1 MCYKKVPYKG
11 TKKAAFLLRFWL
23 VFLTPASSMMVGE
36 VFAADKQVSDVY
48 KPSLAFQQ
56 VIDWA
61 IEYDPWMAASYHQQQ
76 ALDYQ
81 ADAENHYDDLRLSL
95 DLKNIATDSY
105 DFSQE
110 NMTHFSIGAS
120 QKLPRG
126 NSLLIRKN
134 QKKLMAN
141 LSEFERSD
149 RQRLIRV
156 SVGSLWLNLFKT
168 QQTVKYINENRSLLE
183 QLVDVAE
190 ANYSSTIG
198 KTRQQ
203 DLIGAQLELTRLDD
217 RLAKVRQYERHVK
230 SELAGWI
237 SPVFLQQ
244 YAKDKEQHLSQQPQ
258 LVDGWK
264 VFAELPQLTVN
275 LPSQHLTNDPLL
287 TEKITKILLLH
298 PAVQGLEQQVKVSKE
313 SIELA
318 KQQDNIEWTLRANYG
333 YRDNALDSQ
342 GRSDLLSV
350 GVSFDLPFLNDAR
363 QKQLVGAATSTT
375 LAHKTKKWQKL
386 REMLYRFKVSRAH
399 LKGLKER
406 ERLYLDKLLP
416 KLHEQSEASLT
427 AYTND
432 DGRFTEVIRANMA
445 ELDAKIESINIAVE
459 IRQTVLEINYFLK
472 QKTVGNNTNNSK
484 ASYSI
489 AESSSLEEL
498 SQ

>member
-1 MCYKKVPYKG
+1 MSYTSVPCKG
-11 TKKAAFLLRFWL
+11 TKQAAFCLFYWL
-23 VFLTPASSMMVGE
+23 VFLLPTSTIMAEE
-36 VFAADKQVSDVY
+36 VLADGKETSDVY
-48 KPSLAFQQ
+48 QPKLAFEQ
-56 VIDWA
+56 VISWA
-61 IEYDPWMAASYHQQQ
+61 IEYDPWMVESFHQQQ
-76 ALDYQ
+76 ALEYQ
-81 ADAENHYDDLRLSL
+81 ADVENHYDNLRLSL

-126 NSLLIRKN
+126 NSLVIRRK
-134 QKKLMAN
+134 QKMLMAN

-149 RQRLIRV
+149 RQRLLRV
-156 SVGSLWLNLFKT
+156 SVGSLWLNLYKT

-198 KTRQQ
+198 RTRQQ
-203 DLIGAQLELTRLDD
+203 DLIAAQLELTRLDD
-217 RLAKVRQYERHVK
+217 RLAKVLQYQHHVK

-244 YAKDKEQHLSQQPQ
+244 YAIDRTEHLPNQPA
-258 LVDGWK
+258 LVDDWK
-264 VFAELPQLTVN
+264 VLAKLPSLVVN
-275 LPSQHLTNDPLL
+275 LPPQHLNNDPLL
-287 TEKITKILLLH
+287 TEKITKILLSH
-298 PAVQGLEQQVKVSKE
+298 PAIKGLEQQVKVSQE

-333 YRDNALDSQ
+333 YRDNTLDSQ

-350 GVSFDLPFLNDAR
+350 GVTFDLPFLNDSR
-363 QKQLVGAATSTT
+363 QKQLEGAAVSTS

-399 LKGLKER
+399 LAGLNDR
-406 ERLYLDKLLP
+406 ERLYLNKLLP

-432 DGRFTEVIRANMA
+432 DGRFTEVIRANIA
-445 ELDAKIESINIAVE
+445 ELDAKIEAINIAVE
-459 IRQTVLEINYFLK
+459 IRQTVLEVNYFLEPK
-472 QKTVGNNTNNSK
+472 AAVNK
-484 ASYSI
+484 ASDSI
-489 AESSSLEEL
+489 VNQSKIENSSLEEL
-498 SQ
+498 